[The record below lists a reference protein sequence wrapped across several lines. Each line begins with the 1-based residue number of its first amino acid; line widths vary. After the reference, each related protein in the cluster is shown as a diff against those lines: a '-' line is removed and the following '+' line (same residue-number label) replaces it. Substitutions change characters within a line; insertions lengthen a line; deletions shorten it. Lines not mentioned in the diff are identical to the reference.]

1 MTQIFRR
8 RDGRSAQEVR
18 EGAAKRLSGGS
29 ASRQSEPRR
38 SGARSQASAAAS
50 SRQRGQIHQR
60 VALGGRHAGAPPAMS
75 AAVSAWLWPGQAA
88 STSSSSFDR
97 VPPAEPCRKN
107 RSSADSSAVNCSRS
121 RRPSAAVSS
130 AGLRPRR
137 GARGLSWQPGI
148 GGQPNGNGAAAVGQ
162 DAPAV
167 QPLAR
172 AADGRRGDG
181 RLRSAQHAVGERGRD
196 AERVVGQPL
205 DRGRVQVDPA
215 MEQPGQRHAG
225 PGAVAGQLEA
235 AIQHAQAHDA
245 QRLPFQRRHRIGQH
259 LARVAARPV
268 RGLAAQ
274 PVIGMARRGGD
285 GARLQDPETLAVPGP
300 FQVVALRRVVQRAGR
315 VRAIAPSASAWA
327 GVSAAARAS
336 SSRVGRRPVP
346 WPSASGR
353 LAWRLAPIRLA
364 ARRHDSV
371 VASSRS
377 RYSSPRP
384 AADQRLAQAPVGVD
398 QHLVMASADRIAGEG
413 DARDARSISGM
424 TTTAMPP
431 SPASPSRSR

>member
-1 MTQIFRR
+1 M
-8 RDGRSAQEVR
+8 
-18 EGAAKRLSGGS
+18 
-29 ASRQSEPRR
+29 
-38 SGARSQASAAAS
+38 
-50 SRQRGQIHQR
+50 
-60 VALGGRHAGAPPAMS
+60 
-75 AAVSAWLWPGQAA
+75 
-88 STSSSSFDR
+88 
-97 VPPAEPCRKN
+97 
-107 RSSADSSAVNCSRS
+107 
-121 RRPSAAVSS
+121 
-130 AGLRPRR
+130 
-137 GARGLSWQPGI
+137 
-148 GGQPNGNGAAAVGQ
+148 
-162 DAPAV
+162 

-315 VRAIAPSASAWA
+315 VPGDRAQRF
-327 GVSAAARAS
+327 GL
-336 SSRVGRRPVP
+336 GRRQRGGARLIVPRGPQAGALAVGQRPAGLALGADPAGGQAPRQRRRVLPQPV
-346 WPSASGR
+346 
-353 LAWRLAPIRLA
+353 L
-364 ARRHDSV
+364 
-371 VASSRS
+371 VALGL
-377 RYSSPRP
+377 

-413 DARDARSISGM
+413 DARDARLDQWHDHHGHAAVAGQSQPFAIGARLRRGRRVPDAARAANAASAPR
-424 TTTAMPP
+424 TFRQDRWMPAKDA
-431 SPASPSRSR
+431 PAESS